1 MANTDY
7 TELKKWQDR
16 INNGLRFQQKVGR
29 MNEWARYKAYYRHE
43 FRSQTLPVNMIFS
56 ILRSLT
62 PQVVLRNP
70 KVTVTPRKPGP
81 EAELNARIV
90 QKIDNW
96 LLSELMA
103 KRELKKI
110 VQDCFFAGTATMFVG
125 YDTYFGF
132 DSDSADPTGQFS
144 MSQFNKKGDRVE
156 TNKGVMPGMPWAL
169 RGRPEDVIFPW
180 GASDSESLEWV
191 AMRCFRRVT
200 DLQKDKR
207 YTNTKDLTGT
217 ITPVR
222 TMAEGGISAD
232 WRDAMQ
238 FSPDP
243 DARFVELFQVH
254 DARSGKLY
262 AFTMD
267 STGLLRADPDEMQ
280 VDGLP
285 SETISFNPDPDYIYG
300 IPDAR
305 IIEPQLLE
313 LVDIRTQAMRH
324 RQMDLLKTMVKK
336 GCLSEEE
343 KGKLKSGNVNPMVEL
358 DFEGD
363 IRSAV
368 ASFTPGISG
377 ILQDLSMQGSQVQGD
392 IREMVG
398 FSRVL
403 QGEYQGKTH
412 VSAAET
418 DAVMQSLSIRLD
430 ERRDAMADMLG
441 KVVKKW
447 NALIFTHWTK
457 ERVESIVGPDGAQ
470 WWLKFTGP
478 QIKDDYDL
486 SVEPEEGMGLNT
498 QAKRQELTQVAQTW
512 AQLNEGLIKSG
523 APVPMEI
530 QRALF
535 GAFDDLG
542 LDVDKLVAQTQG
554 MAQQAQHAQ
563 QMQQA
568 MGGMGGSAQNPIS
581 PGLLA
586 NLQKGGKRPPQAGGL
601 R

>member
-1 MANTDY
+1 MSNTDY
-7 TELKKWQDR
+7 TELKKWQER

-62 PQVVLRNP
+62 PQIVLRNP
-70 KVTVTPRKPGP
+70 RVTVTPRKPGP

-96 LLSELMA
+96 LLEELMT
-103 KRELKKI
+103 KRELKKV

-125 YDTYFGF
+125 YDSYFGF
-132 DSDSADPTGQFS
+132 DENYADPTGQFS
-144 MSQFNKKGDRVE
+144 MSQFSKAGDRIE

-180 GASDSESLEWV
+180 GSADSESLEWV
-191 AMRCFRRVT
+191 AMRTFRRVK
-200 DLQKDKR
+200 DLQQDKR
-207 YTNTKDLTGT
+207 YSNTKDLTGT

-243 DARFVELFQVH
+243 EARYVELFQIH

-267 STGLLRADPDEMQ
+267 STGMLRADPDEMQ

-324 RQMDLLKTMVKK
+324 RQMDLLKTMIKK

-358 DFEGD
+358 DFDGD

-377 ILQDLSMQGSQVQGD
+377 ILQDLSMQGAQVQGD

-403 QGEYQGKTH
+403 SGEYQGKTH

-441 KVVKKW
+441 KVVRKW

-486 SVEPEEGMGLNT
+486 SIEPEEGMGLNT
-498 QAKRQELTQVAQTW
+498 QAKRQELSQVAQTW

-523 APVPMEI
+523 AQVPMEI

-535 GAFDDLG
+535 GSFDDLG
-542 LDVDKLVAQTQG
+542 LDVDRLVAQTQAMG
-554 MAQQAQHAQ
+554 QQVQNAQR
-563 QMQQA
+563 MQQA
-568 MGGMGGSAQNPIS
+568 MGG
-581 PGLLA
+581 
-586 NLQKGGKRPPQAGGL
+586 
-601 R
+601 